1 MNEHDRVAL
10 VERFEHRIER
20 GIAQEFLAI
29 AREQA
34 DALVLELIERMLD
47 LGHRFTRHRTSARST
62 SAPKRF
68 GQRALSS
75 AEYSLQRRASAPAFF
90 GSPNCTP
97 GCASDISATSMPDL
111 SIVSSAS
118 SGDQSG

>member
-1 MNEHDRVAL
+1 MHEHHGVAV
-10 VERFEHRIER
+10 VERFEHRIEPR
-20 GIAQEFLAI
+20 VAEEFLAI

-34 DALVLELIERMLD
+34 DALMLELAERMLD
-47 LGHRFTRHRTSARST
+47 LGDRLVARPTSART
-62 SAPKRF
+62 ASAPKRF

-75 AEYSLQRRASAPAFF
+75 AEYSLQRRASAAAFF

-97 GCASDISATSMPDL
+97 GCASDISATSMPDR
-111 SIVSSAS
+111 SISSSAS